1 MNMHQRQLKDAL
13 HMYRVIYLC
22 MYTDLNFSTPKHTLC
37 GLLAQRVFRA
47 TYLGLEITYVI
58 YTQFI
63 NIWVYMYNGY
73 LKYMQSVHVLYI
85 IMTNIHLPIGARLQS
100 CMCILYI
107 KIQPIEKIINRAFI
121 SLDLIYKEQNSYT
134 ELPQILCNVQNYNF
148 LISKKMI
155 ARLSYYNF
163 SPQICQFYFMK
174 TVKLLICTQ
183 KFLVTY
189 TDCKSHIQD
198 NKDM

>member
-1 MNMHQRQLKDAL
+1 
-13 HMYRVIYLC
+13 
-22 MYTDLNFSTPKHTLC
+22 
-37 GLLAQRVFRA
+37 
-47 TYLGLEITYVI
+47 
-58 YTQFI
+58 
-63 NIWVYMYNGY
+63 MYNGY

-148 LISKKMI
+148 LISKKND
-155 ARLSYYNF
+155 RTF
-163 SPQICQFYFMK
+163 
-174 TVKLLICTQ
+174 KLLQFFTTNL
-183 KFLVTY
+183 LVLLHENCKIVNMYIEISRYVYRLQVPY
-189 TDCKSHIQD
+189 TRQQGHVKY
-198 NKDM
+198 M